1 MWAIRHKKTHE
12 WVYGTDYRHKYK
24 RKDKRR
30 VCAQRTSSKA
40 AITFEDYPSAKNEF
54 DWRGC
59 SPRYYEIVPVKL
71 VIDMD
76 NFEWLLSEEL
86 LAAGKGE

>member
-59 SPRYYEIVPVKL
+59 SPRYYEIVSVML
-71 VIDMD
+71 IVGTEYIG
-76 NFEWLLSEEL
+76 LLSERL